1 LVNLLRTT
9 STRRLIAGS
18 ALTIAIVVGGVAA
31 AMAAGGGGTPPPAK
45 ALDAAIHDS
54 LAAPKPTAITAR
66 VHFTNNLISSGA
78 LPTGSPLLTGADGR
92 LWLSGDRLRLELQS
106 DAGDAQISVGGGLI
120 TVYDGSSNTVYKAR
134 IGPDQA
140 TADSGATNDHAVP
153 STTEISSALTQL
165 AEQATLSGAQPTTQ
179 AGQGAYKVSVTPKHD
194 AGLLGQAEIAWDA
207 SNGIPLHISLAA
219 AGNSSPVLALDV
231 TDISYGSVDQSALDI
246 APPASAKVVDLGP
259 LTHAGAAG
267 SPGQTETTGLAPV
280 QAAVPFTLAA
290 PDTLVGLPRTDV
302 RLINDGKDPAAL
314 VTYGKSL
321 GAIAVI
327 ERAAPKAGDTSG
339 PLSGLP
345 AISIDGATGHE
356 LPTALG
362 TLVTVERAGVSYTLV
377 GSLPP
382 NAAEAALRAVL
393 A

>member
-1 LVNLLRTT
+1 VNFLRTT

-18 ALTIAIVVGGVAA
+18 ALTIVIVVGGVAA
-31 AMAAGGGGTPPPAK
+31 AMAAGGGGTAPPAK

-54 LAAPKPTAITAR
+54 LAAPKPVGITAR
-66 VHFTNNLISSGA
+66 VHFTNNLISTGA

-92 LWLSGDRLRLELQS
+92 LWLSGNRLRLELQS
-106 DAGDAQISVGGGLI
+106 TAGDAQISVGGGLI
-120 TVYDGSSNTVYKAR
+120 SVYDASSNTVYKATL
-134 IGPDQA
+134 PADKA
-140 TADSGATNDHAVP
+140 TGAASGTSDHTVP
-153 STTEISSALTQL
+153 STTEISSALSQL
-165 AEQATLSGAQPTTQ
+165 AQQATVSGAEPTTQ
-179 AGQGAYKVSVTPKHD
+179 AGQGAYKVTVTPRHD

-219 AGNSSPVLALDV
+219 AGSSSPVLALDV
-231 TDISYGSVDQSALDI
+231 TDITYGSVDSSALAI
-246 APPASAKVVDLGP
+246 TPPASAKVVDLTPVTQPG
-259 LTHAGAAG
+259 TAG
-267 SPGQTETTGLAPV
+267 SPGHTVTTGLAPV

-290 PDTLVGLPRTDV
+290 PDTLVGLPRTGV
-302 RLINDGKDPAAL
+302 RLISDGKDAAAL
-314 VTYGKSL
+314 VTYGQSL

-327 ERAAPKAGDTSG
+327 ERAAPKAGDTSS

-345 AISIDGATGHE
+345 SISINGATGHE

-362 TLVTVERAGVSYTLV
+362 TIVTVERGGVSYTLI

>member
-1 LVNLLRTT
+1 VNFLRTT

-45 ALDAAIHDS
+45 PLDAAIHDS

-66 VHFTNNLISSGA
+66 VHFTNNLIASGA

-92 LWLSGDRLRLELQS
+92 LWVSGDRLRLELQS

-120 TVYDGSSNTVYKAR
+120 SVYDASSNTVYKAT
-134 IGPDQA
+134 IGSDQA
-140 TADSGATNDHAVP
+140 GKATGTSDHGVP

-165 AEQATLSGAQPTTQ
+165 AQQATLTGAEPTTQ
-179 AGQGAYKVSVTPKHD
+179 AGQGAYKVDVTPKHD

-231 TDISYGSVDQSALDI
+231 TDISYGSVDQSALAI
-246 APPASAKVVDLGP
+246 TPPASAKVVDLGP

-267 SPGQTETTGLAPV
+267 SPGPSETTGLAPV
-280 QAAVPFTLAA
+280 SAAVPFTLAA
-290 PDTLVGLPRTDV
+290 PDTLVGLPRTGV
-302 RLINDGKDPAAL
+302 RLISDGKEPAAL

-327 ERAAPKAGDTSG
+327 ERAAPKAGDTSN

-362 TLVTVERAGVSYTLV
+362 TVVTVERGGVSYTLL

>member
-31 AMAAGGGGTPPPAK
+31 AMAAGGGGTPPSAK
-45 ALDAAIHDS
+45 PLDAAIHDS
-54 LAAPKPTAITAR
+54 LAAAKPTAITAR
-66 VHFTNNLISSGA
+66 VHFTNNLISTGA

-92 LWLSGDRLRLELQS
+92 LWLSGDRMRLELQS
-106 DAGDAQISVGGGLI
+106 NAGDAQISVAGGVI
-120 TVYDGSSNTVYKAR
+120 TVYDASSNTVYTAKV
-134 IGPDQA
+134 GTNHA
-140 TADSGATNDHAVP
+140 TADSTAPSDHGVP
-153 STTEISSALTQL
+153 TTTEISSALTQL
-165 AEQATLSGAQPTTQ
+165 AQQATLSGAQPTTQ
-179 AGQGAYKVSVTPKHD
+179 AGQGAYKVSITPKHD

-207 SNGIPLHISLAA
+207 SNGIPLHISLSA

-231 TDISYGSVDQSALDI
+231 TDISYGTVDQSALDI
-246 APPASAKVVDLGP
+246 TPPASAKVVDLGP
-259 LTHAGAAG
+259 LTHSAAG
-267 SPGQTETTGLAPV
+267 GSSGQTETTGLAPV

-302 RLINDGKDPAAL
+302 RLISDGKQPAAL
-314 VTYGKSL
+314 VTYGQSL

-327 ERAAPKAGDTSG
+327 ERATPTAGDTSN

-345 AISIDGATGHE
+345 AVSIGGATGHE

-362 TLVTVERAGVSYTLV
+362 TLVTVERGGVSYTLV